1 MNKRIEFALSVIFF
15 CVQGHLSVDNRFVKV
30 TTANTILGLF
40 PAGKDSQTIPL
51 KNISSTKLSSK
62 YKILPMFLGLII
74 LLTTLPTLG
83 RSFGSLIF
91 FLIGGVLFCS
101 GILTTLIIQRSG
113 NDYYISDLCIINVVK
128 IQRSGN
134 DYYISVPFFEK
145 NKLVQAQNAIEE
157 AMA

>member
-15 CVQGHLSVDNRFVKV
+15 WVQGHLSVDNRFVKV

-113 NDYYISDLCIINVVK
+113 NDYYIS
-128 IQRSGN
+128 
-134 DYYISVPFFEK
+134 VPFFEK

-157 AMA
+157 AMAEDVDKTDLNQFFDKKTEA